1 MTNKVTAIIDGAD
14 QWSDTISIPAGN
26 FSMSVAGTFV
36 GTITV
41 QRTFDSGVTWGDAGT
56 FTTPEENTGF
66 EGAGADYRIGAKA
79 GEFTSGEAK
88 VLLLI

>member
-1 MTNKVTAIIDGAD
+1 MANKVTKTIDGAD
-14 QWSDTISIPAGN
+14 QWSDIISIPSGN
-26 FSMSVAGTFV
+26 FSMSVLGTFV

-41 QRTFDSGVTWGDAGT
+41 QRTFDGTNWGDCGT
-56 FTTPEENTGF
+56 FTAPQENTGY

-79 GEFTSGEAK
+79 LEWTSGSAE